1 MQPRKSSTRA
11 REKRL
16 SLLPVHTELQ
26 LRNLLTCLQMQH
38 SRSFQCDRSM
48 RSLPRLFFFQTI
60 TAILSIKEKNEYPDS
75 NFSLQQACH
84 KFVMT
89 RVQACSKLTKASKSP
104 WNEVAESLPCKL
116 IANYSKNRV
125 RTQPG
130 IELATYRL
138 IARRRYHSAS
148 STTRGEDRFR

>member
-1 MQPRKSSTRA
+1 M
-11 REKRL
+11 
-16 SLLPVHTELQ
+16 PVIEVTY
-26 LRNLLTCLQMQH
+26 N
-38 SRSFQCDRSM
+38 
-48 RSLPRLFFFQTI
+48 
-60 TAILSIKEKNEYPDS
+60 PDS
-75 NFSLQQACH
+75 NFSLQQACRKFVMTRVQACH

-89 RVQACSKLTKASKSP
+89 RVQACSKLTKTSKSS
-104 WNEVAESLPCKL
+104 WNELAGSLPCEL

-138 IARRRYHSAS
+138 VAGRRYHSAS

>member
-1 MQPRKSSTRA
+1 MAIKGNKNTSCYSTEA
-11 REKRL
+11 ENFIFA
-16 SLLPVHTELQ
+16 S
-26 LRNLLTCLQMQH
+26 N
-38 SRSFQCDRSM
+38 
-48 RSLPRLFFFQTI
+48 
-60 TAILSIKEKNEYPDS
+60 NPDS
-75 NFSLQQACH
+75 NFSLQKACH

-89 RVQACSKLTKASKSP
+89 RVQACSKLTKASKSK
-104 WNEVAESLPCKL
+104 WNELAASLPCKL

-138 IARRRYHSAS
+138 VARRGYHSAS